1 MKIVNLTQHQA
12 TQDQLENGVVE
23 LDPTAKEW
31 LTSMLTFDKLP
42 TVDDIEHRASAVARN
57 TRMLGYDKAMIG
69 GALWLMSSLEKHLKI
84 NNVQPLYAFSVRE
97 SIETINGD
105 GYYVT
110 KRGMFKH
117 IGFIEV

>member
-42 TVDDIEHRASAVARN
+42 MVEDIEYRASAIARN

-97 SIETINGD
+97 SIETNNGD
-105 GYYVT
+105 GSVT
-110 KRGMFKH
+110 KKNVFKH